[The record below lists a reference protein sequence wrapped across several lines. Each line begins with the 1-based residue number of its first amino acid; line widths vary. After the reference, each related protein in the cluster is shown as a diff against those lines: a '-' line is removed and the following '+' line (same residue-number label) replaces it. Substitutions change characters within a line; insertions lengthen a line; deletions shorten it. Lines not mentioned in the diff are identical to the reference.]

1 MFDIRATWIP
11 AYFRDIY
18 LGGIMRTTSRSESE
32 NSFFGNFTNPHLTLV
47 EFWMRF
53 QSAMDAQR
61 WKYSKVTA
69 DDKNSSPKLSTPLLL
84 EKKTAEFYTTTLF
97 YEFQQELQDAC
108 FSCGLSPR
116 TTEDYNDHI
125 SIIDREKKKVY
136 TVDLTGNKFSCS
148 CKMFERIGLL
158 CKYVLWV
165 FKDKG
170 FDEIPR
176 EYLLDRWSK
185 NATCRPIFNVVGTTL
200 LADCMSIENHQS
212 KVSELWSEVFTSVS
226 LVEDNEEHG
235 DELLELLRSFN
246 EKLMISVKRGKS
258 KNKKAEIEM
267 LIGSKIPTEAS
278 VLPPEKCKNKGSG
291 RRITSSKE
299 KAVQENAKPLRNC
312 RACGEMTHH
321 DSRNCPSRISQ
332 K

>member
-1 MFDIRATWIP
+1 MFDIRSSWILP
-11 AYFRDIY
+11 TSRDIY

-61 WKYSKVTA
+61 WKYAKVTA

-84 EKKTAEFYTTTLF
+84 EKKTSEFYTTTVF
-97 YEFQQELQDAC
+97 YQFQEELQAAC
-108 FSCGLSPR
+108 FTCGLSPR
-116 TTEDYNDHI
+116 TTEDNNEHI
-125 SIIDREKKKVY
+125 SIMDREKDKVY
-136 TVDLTGNKFSCS
+136 IVDLSGNKFSCS

-158 CKYVLWV
+158 CKHVLWV
-165 FKDKG
+165 LKDRG
-170 FDEIPR
+170 FDDIPT
-176 EYLLDRWSK
+176 EYLLDRWGK
-185 NATCRPIFNVVGTTL
+185 YATCRPIFNVVGTTL
-200 LADCMSIENHQS
+200 LADY
-212 KVSELWSEVFTSVS
+212 
-226 LVEDNEEHG
+226 NEELG
-235 DELLELLRSFN
+235 DELLELLHAFN

-267 LIGSKIPTEAS
+267 LIGSKIPSEAS

-291 RRITSSKE
+291 RRITSNKE
-299 KAVQENAKPLRNC
+299 KAVQENAKPLRKC

-321 DSRNCPSRISQ
+321 DSRNCPSRATQ